1 MGDTSMYQILIVED
15 DKDIAD
21 GLGMH
26 LSEEGYTVLKV
37 TEGDSV
43 VNLVIQKSPHL
54 ILLDIVLPGMS
65 GIDVCRE
72 LRQKGLD
79 VPIIMLSGK
88 KIEEIDQV
96 VGLEIGADDYVTKPF
111 GIKELLAR
119 VRVHLRRQPSQ
130 SSNGLHRYH
139 FGDVEIDFDK
149 FSATRDDE
157 AVNLTPKEFDILR
170 LLISSCGELVTR
182 DRLLDVVWGYDVY
195 PTTRTVDNHILK
207 LRKKLEEDPASPK
220 HILSIYGEGYK
231 FVG

>member
-1 MGDTSMYQILIVED
+1 MHQILIVED

-119 VRVHLRRQPSQ
+119 DRVQLRRQPSQ
-130 SSNGLHRYH
+130 SRNGLHRYH
-139 FGDVEIDFDK
+139 FDDVEIDFDK
-149 FSATRDDE
+149 FSATRDNE

-182 DRLLDVVWGYDVY
+182 DQLLDVVWGYDNY

>member
-1 MGDTSMYQILIVED
+1 MYQILIVED

-72 LRQKGLD
+72 LRQRGFDL
-79 VPIIMLSGK
+79 PIIMLSGK

-119 VRVHLRRQPSQ
+119 VRVHLRRQPSH
-130 SSNGLHRYH
+130 SRNGLHRYQ

-170 LLISSCGELVTR
+170 LLISSRGELVTR

-207 LRKKLEEDPASPK
+207 LRKKLEEDPASPQ

>member
-1 MGDTSMYQILIVED
+1 MYQILIVED
-15 DKDIAD
+15 VKDIAD

-72 LRQKGLD
+72 LRQKGFDL
-79 VPIIMLSGK
+79 PIIMLSGK

-119 VRVHLRRQPSQ
+119 VRVHLRRQPSH
-130 SSNGLHRYH
+130 SRNGLH
-139 FGDVEIDFDK
+139 
-149 FSATRDDE
+149 
-157 AVNLTPKEFDILR
+157 P
-170 LLISSCGELVTR
+170 ISVR
-182 DRLLDVVWGYDVY
+182 
-195 PTTRTVDNHILK
+195 
-207 LRKKLEEDPASPK
+207 
-220 HILSIYGEGYK
+220 
-231 FVG
+231 

>member
-1 MGDTSMYQILIVED
+1 MYQILIVED

-72 LRQKGLD
+72 LRQKGFDLS
-79 VPIIMLSGK
+79 IIMLSGK

-119 VRVHLRRQPSQ
+119 VMVHLRRQPSH
-130 SSNGLHRYH
+130 SRNGLHRYQ

-170 LLISSCGELVTR
+170 LLISSRGELVTR

-207 LRKKLEEDPASPK
+207 LRKKLEEDPASPQ
-220 HILSIYGEGYK
+220 HILSIYGKGYK

>member
-1 MGDTSMYQILIVED
+1 MYQILIVED

-21 GLGMH
+21 VLGMH
-26 LSEEGYTVLKV
+26 LSKEGYTVLKV

-79 VPIIMLSGK
+79 VPIIMLSGR

-119 VRVHLRRQPSQ
+119 VRVHLRRQPSH
-130 SSNGLHRYH
+130 SRNGLHRYH

-157 AVNLTPKEFDILR
+157 DLNLTPKEFDILR
-170 LLISSCGELVTR
+170 LLISSRGELVTR
-182 DRLLDVVWGYDVY
+182 DRLLDVVWGYDIY

-207 LRKKLEEDPASPK
+207 LRKKLEENPASPK

>member
-1 MGDTSMYQILIVED
+1 MYQILIVED

-21 GLGMH
+21 VLGMH

-79 VPIIMLSGK
+79 VPIIMLSGR

-119 VRVHLRRQPSQ
+119 VRVHLRRQPSH
-130 SSNGLHRYH
+130 SRNGLHRYH
-139 FGDVEIDFDK
+139 FGDVKIDFDK

-157 AVNLTPKEFDILR
+157 DLNLTPKEFDILR

-207 LRKKLEEDPASPK
+207 LRKKLEEDPASPQ

>member
-1 MGDTSMYQILIVED
+1 MYQILIVED

-21 GLGMH
+21 VLGMH
-26 LSEEGYTVLKV
+26 LSKEGYTVLKV

>member
-1 MGDTSMYQILIVED
+1 MYQILIVED

-26 LSEEGYTVLKV
+26 LSKEGYTVLKV

-79 VPIIMLSGK
+79 VPIIMLSGR

-119 VRVHLRRQPSQ
+119 IRVHLRRQPSQ
-130 SSNGLHRYH
+130 SRNGLHRYH

-170 LLISSCGELVTR
+170 LLISSRGELVTR

-207 LRKKLEEDPASPK
+207 LRKKLEEDPASPQY
-220 HILSIYGEGYK
+220 ILSIYGEGYK

>member
-1 MGDTSMYQILIVED
+1 MYQILIVED

-26 LSEEGYTVLKV
+26 LSNEGYTVLKV

-54 ILLDIVLPGMS
+54 ILLDIVLPGIS
-65 GIDVCRE
+65 GFDVCRE

-111 GIKELLAR
+111 SIRELLAR
-119 VRVHLRRQPSQ
+119 VRVHLRRQPSH
-130 SSNGLHRYH
+130 SRNGLHRYH
-139 FGDVEIDFDK
+139 FADVEIDFDK

-157 AVNLTPKEFDILR
+157 ALSLTPKEFDILR
-170 LLISSCGELVTR
+170 LLISCRGELVTR
-182 DRLLDVVWGYDVY
+182 DRLLDVVWGYDTY

-220 HILSIYGEGYK
+220 YILSIYGEGYK

>member
-1 MGDTSMYQILIVED
+1 MYQILIVED

-21 GLGMH
+21 VLGMH
-26 LSEEGYTVLKV
+26 LSKEGYTVLKV

-79 VPIIMLSGK
+79 VPIIMLSGR

-157 AVNLTPKEFDILR
+157 ALNLTPKEFDILR

-182 DRLLDVVWGYDVY
+182 DRMLDVVWGYDVY

>member
-1 MGDTSMYQILIVED
+1 MYQILIVED

-72 LRQKGLD
+72 LRQKGFDL
-79 VPIIMLSGK
+79 PIIMLSGK

-119 VRVHLRRQPSQ
+119 VRVHLRRQPSH
-130 SSNGLHRYH
+130 SRNGLHRYQ

-170 LLISSCGELVTR
+170 LLISSRGELVTR

-207 LRKKLEEDPASPK
+207 LRKKLEEDPASPQ